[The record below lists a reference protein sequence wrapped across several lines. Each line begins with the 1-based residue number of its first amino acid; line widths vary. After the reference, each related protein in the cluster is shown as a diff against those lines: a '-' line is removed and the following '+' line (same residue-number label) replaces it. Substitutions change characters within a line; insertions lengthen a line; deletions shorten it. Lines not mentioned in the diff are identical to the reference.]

1 LNFIQADDPLKQTEM
16 FVSLMLG
23 LRHYRVLLGL
33 DTVPTAIEID
43 QMIQQAVELFLL
55 KYQTKI

>member
-1 LNFIQADDPLKQTEM
+1 MI
-16 FVSLMLG
+16 VSLMLG